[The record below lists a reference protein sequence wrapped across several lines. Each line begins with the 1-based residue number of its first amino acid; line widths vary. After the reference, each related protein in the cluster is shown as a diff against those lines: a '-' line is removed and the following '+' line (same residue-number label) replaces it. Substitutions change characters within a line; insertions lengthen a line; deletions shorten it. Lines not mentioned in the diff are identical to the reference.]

1 MAAQA
6 LEEARASR
14 MLAALPA
21 IYTSAQ
27 LKYTIGD
34 PVNTQMKA
42 RDIIAISMAHTTG
55 ALDASIEPSMLP

>member
-21 IYTSAQ
+21 IYTAQ